1 MCLAIIRPAVAARG
15 DRYRSLADRKLAIF
29 DRYCDLRV
37 VLSSTNI
44 EAAFAQAHRILT
56 GIGSIGFRFRI
67 CLQGYRDARW
77 KLSRRKAVYTL
88 PGPIVYFRS
97 AGSCNRDVN
106 FIRCRNL
113 KLAVYLLDLVVVGV
127 GAFLQRVV
135 ERVVD
140 SSLIRDRLEVAV
152 RCSIVAYEAF
162 LLSG

>member
-1 MCLAIIRPAVAARG
+1 M
-15 DRYRSLADRKLAIF
+15 
-29 DRYCDLRV
+29 
-37 VLSSTNI
+37 
-44 EAAFAQAHRILT
+44 
-56 GIGSIGFRFRI
+56 
-67 CLQGYRDARW
+67 
-77 KLSRRKAVYTL
+77 
-88 PGPIVYFRS
+88 
-97 AGSCNRDVN
+97 N